1 MQKIEINNSRS
12 YYTTCTHYFRSST
25 KWIKS
30 MRIASYILGKA
41 FPGFT
46 CSHCETMFP
55 TYDSRFIVIKKFGV
69 NIVAEKSTL
78 HENRIYC
85 SFFI

>member
-1 MQKIEINNSRS
+1 MKQIEIKNNRS

-30 MRIASYILGKA
+30 MRIANYILSMA
-41 FPGFT
+41 FPGFRF
-46 CSHCETMFP
+46 SHCETMFP
-55 TYDSRFIVIKKFGV
+55 NYNSQFIVIKKLGI
-69 NIVAEKSTL
+69 NIVAEKSTI
-78 HENRIYC
+78 HENRIYF